1 MLSCFTACAGHGRRK
16 AALPAST
23 AITEKQPF
31 YQDEPYKTR
40 QKTIDEVMAMIR
52 SADLSPKEL
61 STKVQDTIHAQGWW
75 DELAARAVLSGIWQL
90 IVTHAGEWSSTF
102 KSTLDKAIDE
112 AKKIEELAV
121 DFADEHPILTTA
133 VVAILAI
140 GVLYLCWPAALELLG
155 FGAEGPIEGESLG
168 GNFYV
173 VKRMK
178 G

>member
-1 MLSCFTACAGHGRRK
+1 
-16 AALPAST
+16 
-23 AITEKQPF
+23 
-31 YQDEPYKTR
+31 
-40 QKTIDEVMAMIR
+40 
-52 SADLSPKEL
+52 
-61 STKVQDTIHAQGWW
+61 
-75 DELAARAVLSGIWQL
+75 
-90 IVTHAGEWSSTF
+90 
-102 KSTLDKAIDE
+102 
-112 AKKIEELAV
+112 LAV

-155 FGAEGPIEGESLG
+155 FGAEGPIEGESLE